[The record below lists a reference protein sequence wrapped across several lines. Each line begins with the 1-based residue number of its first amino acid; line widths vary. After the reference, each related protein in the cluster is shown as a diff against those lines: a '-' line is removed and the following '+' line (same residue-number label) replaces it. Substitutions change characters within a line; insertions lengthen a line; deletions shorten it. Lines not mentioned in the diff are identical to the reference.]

1 MDGIWNQSSPRAGP
15 RYLLIVNLI
24 EHKNFNGF
32 THFSGFNSAWEFH
45 HFSVKRYEHKELY
58 KNKCRVHSP
67 CFACVL
73 LTKRRLQKC
82 STPIRTGTLENT
94 FFSICF
100 KGKKSLHSRM
110 LTFMAGYGSHK
121 SGLLFNMKHSRQ
133 LNFYCLQHLLLGK
146 RNKMCTNVTCAGSPW
161 PVAWFTFSMKT
172 IRAKTA

>member
-1 MDGIWNQSSPRAGP
+1 M
-15 RYLLIVNLI
+15 
-24 EHKNFNGF
+24 
-32 THFSGFNSAWEFH
+32 
-45 HFSVKRYEHKELY
+45 
-58 KNKCRVHSP
+58 CRVHSL

-82 STPIRTGTLENT
+82 RTPIRTGTLENT

-110 LTFMAGYGSHK
+110 LTCMAGYGSHK

-146 RNKMCTNVTCAGSPW
+146 RKQNVHKCHMCRVTMTSGLIYILHENNQSKDCLEPAYLAPSI
-161 PVAWFTFSMKT
+161 K
-172 IRAKTA
+172 R